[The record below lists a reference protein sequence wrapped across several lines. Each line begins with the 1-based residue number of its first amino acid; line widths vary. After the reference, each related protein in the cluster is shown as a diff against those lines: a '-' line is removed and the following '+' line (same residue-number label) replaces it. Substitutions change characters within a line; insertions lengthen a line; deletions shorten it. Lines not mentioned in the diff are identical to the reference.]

1 MLEYFALPPEIGLS
15 SLLWLSALAGVA
27 GCLDTIA
34 GGGGLLT
41 LPGLMIAGLD
51 PVQALATNKL
61 QGSFGTFSASWHFA
75 RRGEVRPVEMW
86 PAILCTFI
94 GAAAGTLM
102 VQRLSSD
109 FLLRLVPWLLLAFT
123 AYFLVS
129 PRVGDLD
136 SHQRLQDRSFAL
148 WLGTPIG
155 FYDGFFGPGTG
166 TFFACA
172 YVALL
177 GYNLR
182 RATVHTKVLN
192 FTSNIAALVFFILGG
207 QVVWLLGLSMG
218 LGQSLGA
225 RLGSHLVLRQG
236 TRLIRP
242 LLALVSLTITL
253 RLLLHGGLR

>member
-1 MLEYFALPPEIGLS
+1 MLEWLALPPALPLS
-15 SLLWLSALAGVA
+15 SLLWLSALAMVA

-34 GGGGLLT
+34 GGGGLLI

-51 PVQALATNKL
+51 PAQALATNKL
-61 QGSFGTFSASWHFA
+61 QGSFGTFSASWHFV
-75 RRGEVRPVEMW
+75 RRGEVRPIEMW
-86 PAILCTFI
+86 PAILCTFV

-102 VQRLSSD
+102 VQRLSSN
-109 FLLRLVPWLLLAFT
+109 FLLSLVPWLLLAFT
-123 AYFLVS
+123 AYFLFS

-136 SHQRLQDRSFAL
+136 SHQRLQDHSFAL
-148 WLGTPIG
+148 WLCTSIG

-166 TFFACA
+166 TFFAYA

-182 RATVHTKVLN
+182 RATVHTKILN
-192 FTSNIAALVFFILGG
+192 FTSNIAALLFFILGG

-242 LLALVSLTITL
+242 LLALVSLSITL